1 MEGFLGYK
9 GLKDQ
14 RHIVQGVVL
23 SNMLVHL
30 SCRVFIETLC
40 YLSNNVVKV
49 RPKSG
54 GILK

>member
-1 MEGFLGYK
+1 MECFLGYK

-14 RHIVQGVVL
+14 RHIVQGVIL